1 MTKATSQAAQKAIYQ
16 TAQKATYVFNGV
28 AVAHSPLATCGPS
41 LSQKSGKGARLIPT
55 LFNASGEYMYMPG
68 AGLRSKLR
76 MAATA
81 LTREAIMAR
90 EMRKLSLLD
99 AQLLRIGGV
108 KQKGTEAVMDTVE
121 YLEMVRKNPL
131 LGVFGAA
138 TPWVT
143 GKVMIGHLICQE
155 FNQAG
160 RFEPMLVDGVRTD
173 TIQRDP
179 EMVQFLDDN
188 AMTLYA
194 QSIAKVKA
202 YAKVKSDIKALI
214 SKGAAEKDPVLKK
227 RYFADAKEMEAK
239 TKDDKTV
246 SEKQPLAG
254 YMAIPPHAKMD
265 SKIRLLNASEI
276 ELGCLLASM
285 QRFALEPLLGAHV
298 AHGGGEVGIK
308 WEIKIAGQGVIG
320 TAEITPFEGLTIV
333 DATPQK
339 PLANA
344 LAAFEKYM
352 QEGDLEPWAVELI
365 LKEVKEEGEADE

>member
-1 MTKATSQAAQKAIYQ
+1 MTKATYQ
-16 TAQKATYVFNGV
+16 TAQKATYVFNGS
-28 AVAHSPLATCGPS
+28 AVAHSPLTSCGPS

-55 LFNASGEYMYMPG
+55 FFNASGEYMYMPG
-68 AGLRSKLR
+68 GGFRSKLR

-81 LTREAIMAR
+81 LTREAIIAR

-99 AQLLRIGGV
+99 AQLLRVGGV
-108 KQKGTEAVMDTVE
+108 KQKGTEAIMDTVE

-131 LGVFGAA
+131 LGVFGAG
-138 TPWVT
+138 TPWVA
-143 GKVMIGHLICQE
+143 GKVMVGHLICQE

-160 RFEPMLVDGVRTD
+160 RFEPMLIDGVRTD

-179 EMVQFLDDN
+179 EMVQFLDDK

-202 YAKVKSDIKALI
+202 YAKTKNEIRALI
-214 SKGAAEKDPVLKK
+214 AKGAAEKDPVQKK
-227 RYFADAKEMEAK
+227 KYYSDAKELEAK

-254 YMAIPPHAKMD
+254 YMAIPPRAVMD
-265 SKIRLLNASEI
+265 SKIRLLNASEV
-276 ELGCLLASM
+276 ELGCLLACM
-285 QRFALEPLLGAHV
+285 QRFALEPLLGAHM
-298 AHGGGEVGIK
+298 AHGAGEVGIN
-308 WEIKIAGQGVIG
+308 WTIKIAGQGVIG
-320 TAEITPFEGLTIV
+320 TVEIVPFEGLTIV

-344 LAAFEKYM
+344 LGAFEKYM